1 MSDISI
7 ADLARLTGLAKSTV
21 SGVLNNKPG
30 FSEKTRRKV
39 LAAAAQYGYV
49 PNEIARGLTS
59 KLTKTIGLVIKDIT
73 NPFYSRITKGVQEIA
88 GEHGYTVFLCSSGEQ
103 HEAEL
108 AQIQAM
114 IARRVDG
121 LIIAPLLE
129 GVPLEHLHDLK
140 RKGLPFALLGSV
152 PGLACDCVTFD
163 DYGGGRAVT
172 AYVIGQGHTRIGFVA
187 GLKTSRASKL
197 RHAAFK
203 DQLLEHGLT
212 LDSRYMFSEA
222 ASFQDGVRIGEQ
234 LARQSA
240 SERPTALI
248 CFDDVIAM
256 GVIRGAQSCGMNVPD
271 DLSVTGFDDID
282 LMAVPL
288 TTVSVPTYEAGKT
301 LARLLFERIFD
312 EDAGS
317 EYRQVGF
324 EEHLVIRETV
334 AVRAKDGT

>member
-59 KLTKTIGLVIKDIT
+59 KWTKTIGLVIKDIT

-103 HEAEL
+103 HEAEI

-121 LIIAPLLE
+121 LIIAPLVE
-129 GVPLEHLHDLK
+129 DVPLGHLHDLK

-197 RHAAFK
+197 RLAACK
-203 DQLLEHGLT
+203 DQLLEHGLYVQRGGQ
-212 LDSRYMFSEA
+212 LSGRCADRRALGAAACIGAADGAHLFRRCDRHGRHPGGAKLRVERARRFVGHWFRRYRFDGRA
-222 ASFQDGVRIGEQ
+222 AHDGIG
-234 LARQSA
+234 A
-240 SERPTALI
+240 
-248 CFDDVIAM
+248 
-256 GVIRGAQSCGMNVPD
+256 
-271 DLSVTGFDDID
+271 DL
-282 LMAVPL
+282 
-288 TTVSVPTYEAGKT
+288 
-301 LARLLFERIFD
+301 
-312 EDAGS
+312 
-317 EYRQVGF
+317 
-324 EEHLVIRETV
+324 
-334 AVRAKDGT
+334 